1 MDENIF
7 SDDFINKIENIK
19 EKIPADEEI
28 KIFTDYYQSDYE
40 FLSPD

>member
-1 MDENIF
+1 MDDNIF

-19 EKIPADEEI
+19 EKIPTDEEI
-28 KIFTDYYQSDYE
+28 KILTDYYQSDYE